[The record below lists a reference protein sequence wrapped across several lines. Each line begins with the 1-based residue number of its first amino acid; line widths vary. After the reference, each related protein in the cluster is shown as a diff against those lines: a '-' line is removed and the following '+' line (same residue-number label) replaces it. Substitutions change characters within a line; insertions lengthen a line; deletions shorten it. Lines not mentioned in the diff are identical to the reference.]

1 MPFPRVERMATG
13 PHRKQRNMR
22 IGFLVSRYPEISETF
37 ISRKVEYLCNSGH
50 TVIIFCAI
58 SHAPGI
64 QQDTQ
69 RLEIEDILLKGR
81 GTYFRAL
88 AAFFEAAL
96 RSPVLFLRNLRTL
109 LQLLF
114 VPSIHYSRLEQT
126 YRFLVF
132 LRHKLDVLHVHFA
145 SNLSDIRGYH
155 EALRTPTVVSLLG
168 YDVLDASDA
177 ASLSALRLVPEYADY
192 VLSSSEY
199 LAEEFRQ
206 RCEYAGRIEILRPEV
221 SLHSVAGDRDYS
233 RGDPC
238 RILSVCRLHW
248 KKGLQYALDAVYEL
262 KKRNLHFL
270 YDIVG
275 DGDERPA
282 LQALAQD
289 LGLSENVRFH
299 GAIDSAGVSEF
310 YEKADVFVLSSVRES
325 FGVVLVEA
333 QAAGLPVVATR
344 VGGIP
349 EAVQE
354 DETALLVPPRDP
366 TALADALSKLLR
378 HPELRARLGRNGRNY
393 ACQFDIALAGPRLID
408 IYGALQNGSIAHE
421 SVPQS
426 L

>member
-1 MPFPRVERMATG
+1 MSAE
-13 PHRKQRNMR
+13 PHRRQRSMR

-50 TVIIFCAI
+50 TVIIFCTMPRTAR
-58 SHAPGI
+58 I
-64 QQDTQ
+64 QRDTG
-69 RLEIEDILLKGR
+69 RLKIEDILLKGR
-81 GTYFRAL
+81 GAYFRVL
-88 AAFFEAAL
+88 AAFLKAAL
-96 RSPVLFLRNLRTL
+96 KSPVMLLRNLRTL
-109 LQLLF
+109 LQLVF

-126 YRFLVF
+126 YGFLVF

-145 SNLSDIRGYH
+145 SNLSNLRGYQK
-155 EALRTPTVVSLLG
+155 ALRTPTVVSLLG

-177 ASLSALRLVPEYADY
+177 ASLSALRLVPEYADH

-199 LAEEFRQ
+199 LAEEFRR
-206 RCEYAGRIEILRPEV
+206 RCQYAGRIEILRPEI
-221 SLHSVAGDRDYS
+221 SLHPVAGDRDYTH
-233 RGDPC
+233 GDPY
-238 RILSVCRLHW
+238 RILSVSRLHW
-248 KKGLQYALDAVYEL
+248 KKGLQYALHAVCEL
-262 KKRNLHFL
+262 RKRNLHFL

-275 DGDERPA
+275 DGDERSG

-299 GAIDSAGVSEF
+299 GGRDPAGVFEF

-349 EAVQE
+349 EAVEE

-366 TALADALSKLLR
+366 TALADALTRLLQDST
-378 HPELRARLGRNGRNY
+378 LRERLGRNGRNY
-393 ACQFDIALAGPRLID
+393 ARQFDIALVGSRLID
-408 IYGALQNGSIAHE
+408 IYGSLQRGNISNESI
-421 SVPQS
+421 PQS